1 MSGEGGSD
9 SERNA
14 VATDEAAHWF
24 VILRGPDP
32 DRHRPD
38 FVKWRDA
45 SELNRVAFEQVAATF
60 DGAEVL
66 KRSAAPRHRRPPL
79 LRLDTRSWIGGALA
93 TSVAV
98 ALATGVVR
106 GPLLKL
112 QQTASDGR
120 ATTFAT
126 RHGTMRT
133 VQLEQGAS
141 LALDSA
147 TEVHFEEQDGEPVV
161 TVVKGRA
168 QLRLPGGGTEWVVR
182 VDDSEIIS
190 RNGIFDVSW
199 SGGKAPY
206 VQLYAGEAMTRPVL
220 QSAGYVVGGRGL
232 PTGLSMRLARGRA
245 EPLQPR
251 FAADE
256 RDWPQ
261 GWVQYRSVPLA
272 DLLHTVNRYA
282 AKPIILSDPALGRLR
297 ISGRFRIVDP
307 SAVAL
312 NLGRVFA
319 LTVTERPEGFYIDRP

>member
-1 MSGEGGSD
+1 MSGEGGAD
-9 SERNA
+9 SEGNA

>member
-1 MSGEGGSD
+1 MSREGGSD
-9 SERNA
+9 RERNA
-14 VATDEAAHWF
+14 NSNDEAARWF
-24 VILRGPDP
+24 VLLRGPEA
-32 DRHRPD
+32 DRHRLD
-38 FVKWRDA
+38 FEKWRDA
-45 SELNRVAFEQVAATF
+45 SELNRAAFEQVAATF

-79 LRLDTRSWIGGALA
+79 LRLSTRSWIAGALA
-93 TSVAV
+93 ASVAV
-98 ALATGVVR
+98 ALVTGVVR

-133 VQLEQGAS
+133 VQLAQGAS

-147 TEVHFEEQDGEPVV
+147 TEVHLEEQDGEPVV

-182 VDDSEIIS
+182 VGDSEIVS
-190 RNGIFDVSW
+190 RDGIFDVSW
-199 SGGKAPY
+199 SGGNAPY
-206 VQLYAGEAMTRPVL
+206 VQLYAGEAITRPVL
-220 QSAGYVVGGRGL
+220 QSAGYVVGGHAL

-261 GWVQYRSVPLA
+261 GWVQYRSVPLS
-272 DLLHTVNRYA
+272 DLAQTANRYA
-282 AKPIILSDPALGRLR
+282 AKPIILSDPALGSLR

-307 SAVAL
+307 SAVAR
-312 NLGRVFA
+312 NMARVFT
-319 LTVTERPEGFYIDRP
+319 LTVSERPEGFYIDRP

>member
-272 DLLHTVNRYA
+272 DLLHTVNCYA

>member
-261 GWVQYRSVPLA
+261 GWVQYRSGLCCKDWRQSEVGCRSAPIRR
-272 DLLHTVNRYA
+272 LLRN
-282 AKPIILSDPALGRLR
+282 G
-297 ISGRFRIVDP
+297 G
-307 SAVAL
+307 
-312 NLGRVFA
+312 
-319 LTVTERPEGFYIDRP
+319 